1 MVGQRFDALSPVLD
15 VEEENAVSWA
25 ITQAATPSPLAHSAG
40 KKKKEPEKE
49 RLTLP
54 VLGSL
59 KMIISSSNVT
69 SEQEK
74 KNEMEA
80 LYRQRLS
87 RNKRHKSIQG
97 MFQAAKANKELS
109 QALLHQNT
117 SFNLNIPDHDLQQYL
132 SPSKHIPPPLL
143 SPIPDPPSLPEAQ
156 YKEEVESD
164 YELVVVPAPPISPPE
179 IIPHIS
185 IIPTTPAPLTSDD
198 LIKKSKVIK
207 ALAPSSLW
215 KPNFEAEW
223 RPMQC

>member
-1 MVGQRFDALSPVLD
+1 MVGQRFATLSPVID
-15 VEEENAVSWA
+15 EDEHTASWA
-25 ITQAATPSPLAHSAG
+25 ITQAAATSGQSSAV
-40 KKKKEPEKE
+40 KKKKEPEEK

-59 KMIISSSNVT
+59 KMIISSNNVT

-80 LYRQRLS
+80 LHRNRLS

-109 QALLHQNT
+109 QALLHQNP

-132 SPSKHIPPPLL
+132 SPSKHIPPPLI
-143 SPIPDPPSLPEAQ
+143 SPITRAPSLPEQ
-156 YKEEVESD
+156 EEEEEEDSGN
-164 YELVVVPAPPISPPE
+164 ELAVVPAPPIPPPE
-179 IIPHIS
+179 VIPHIS
-185 IIPTTPAPLTSDD
+185 ICPTTPAPLTSDD
-198 LIKKSKVIK
+198 LIKKSKVIQ
-207 ALAPSSLW
+207 ANAPSSLW
-215 KPNFEAEW
+215 KPNFEPEW